1 MVGSSI
7 QNPPPLNY
15 LTQTLKDSFDT
26 LEAKI
31 GQLFNPKLVFE
42 FSEKSILGYFALN
55 WLKSQSSEEIK
66 GRRDLKVIRIRW
78 SKNYIFD
85 SLEAKTRQL
94 W

>member
-55 WLKSQSSEEIK
+55 
-66 GRRDLKVIRIRW
+66 
-78 SKNYIFD
+78 
-85 SLEAKTRQL
+85 
-94 W
+94 